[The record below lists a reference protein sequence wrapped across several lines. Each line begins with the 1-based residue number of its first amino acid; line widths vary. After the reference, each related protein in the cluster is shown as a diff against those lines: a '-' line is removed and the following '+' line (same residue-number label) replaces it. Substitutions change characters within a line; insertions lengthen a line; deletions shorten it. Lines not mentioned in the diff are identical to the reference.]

1 MRKLAK
7 YLKPYI
13 GPIIACVV
21 LLFGQAMCDLNL
33 PNMMSNIVNVGI
45 QQGGIEDPA
54 PKAIGADGFSFLQQF
69 MDETARLQMEQSY
82 HLVAVDSAE
91 AAAYLDSY
99 PALQNTDIYV
109 QNTLDDPELEATAD
123 AYSRGVATI
132 ANAMKAVAGEQTRSG
147 EYRSSSA
154 LLGRSDV

>member
-54 PKAIGADGFSFLQQF
+54 PKAIGADGFSFLQ
-69 MDETARLQMEQSY
+69 
-82 HLVAVDSAE
+82 
-91 AAAYLDSY
+91 
-99 PALQNTDIYV
+99 
-109 QNTLDDPELEATAD
+109 
-123 AYSRGVATI
+123 
-132 ANAMKAVAGEQTRSG
+132 
-147 EYRSSSA
+147 
-154 LLGRSDV
+154 